1 MDSSPGDSRRQLP
14 VEMVERFLIA
24 AAAAGAILFS
34 GERLFMTKSSTIP
47 KQTPHRSVFRSI
59 WKSQR
64 KIAVSFLNEVER
76 GTRSGAGS
84 KAPIL
89 LKYHHS

>member
-1 MDSSPGDSRRQLP
+1 M
-14 VEMVERFLIA
+14 A
-24 AAAAGAILFS
+24 AVAAGVVHRF
-34 GERLFMTKSSTIP
+34 GNRLFMTKPSAIP

-84 KAPIL
+84 KSPTL
-89 LKYHHS
+89 LKHHHS